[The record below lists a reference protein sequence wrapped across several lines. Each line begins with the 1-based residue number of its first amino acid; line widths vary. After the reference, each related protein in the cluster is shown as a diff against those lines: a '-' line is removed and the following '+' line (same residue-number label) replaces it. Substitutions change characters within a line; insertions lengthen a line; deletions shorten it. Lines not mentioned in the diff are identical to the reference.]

1 MVASGLPIP
10 NGLTHAREIAN
21 MSLAL
26 LKAVDTFK
34 IRHVPDKRLHLRAG
48 VHSGLAN
55 SRLFQL
61 LFMLFVM
68 MVYMFFIHVII
79 NCENDNSLLKR

>member
-10 NGLTHAREIAN
+10 NGLIHAREIAN

-48 VHSGLAN
+48 VHSGLA
-55 SRLFQL
+55 
-61 LFMLFVM
+61 
-68 MVYMFFIHVII
+68 
-79 NCENDNSLLKR
+79 K